1 MLAPVK
7 VALVT
12 GAAIRIGAAI
22 AESLHA
28 AGYNIAVHYRSSHD
42 SAMQL
47 VSACNSIRKDSACAI
62 QQSLQ
67 VDGAARDLIDMT
79 LQPWGRLDVLINN
92 ASVFRPTPVGT
103 IAQADWDEI
112 MTVNLSAPL
121 FLAQAAAPH
130 LADQEG
136 SVINIADIHGERP
149 APRHSV
155 YSISK
160 AGLIMLTRSLA
171 VELGPK
177 VRVNAVSPGPILWP
191 ADASEEHKQQVVGKT
206 SLKQSGEPTDVADA
220 VLYLVGARY
229 VTGQILVVDGGRL
242 LTI

>member
-67 VDGAARDLIDMT
+67 ADGAARDLIDMT
-79 LQPWGRLDVLINN
+79 LQPWGTSWTCSLIMPPCFGQRRS
-92 ASVFRPTPVGT
+92 APLRRRIG
-103 IAQADWDEI
+103 DEI

-136 SVINIADIHGERP
+136 FGD
-149 APRHSV
+149 
-155 YSISK
+155 
-160 AGLIMLTRSLA
+160 
-171 VELGPK
+171 
-177 VRVNAVSPGPILWP
+177 
-191 ADASEEHKQQVVGKT
+191 
-206 SLKQSGEPTDVADA
+206 
-220 VLYLVGARY
+220 
-229 VTGQILVVDGGRL
+229 
-242 LTI
+242 